1 MDRSRIA
8 VIIPAFN
15 EEKTIFNVVKT
26 VNKFGKSIVIDDGS
40 IDKTSSE
47 AQKSRAILVVHKK
60 NLGYD
65 AALNSGFKQALKL
78 KFNYIITI
86 DADGQHN
93 PKLLK
98 KFINLLD
105 EGNLV
110 VLGVRS
116 KKARLAE
123 HIFGLYTKYRYNIED
138 PLCGLKAYN
147 FQNNKL
153 FKLSYTYESIGTE
166 LMLNSISSGIKHK
179 QVYFKVKE
187 RIDKPRLGGSIL
199 VNFKILL
206 SLFYWLVRK

>member
-47 AQKSRAILVVHKK
+47 VQKSRAILVVHKK

-98 KFINLLD
+98 NLL
-105 EGNLV
+105 
-110 VLGVRS
+110 
-116 KKARLAE
+116 
-123 HIFGLYTKYRYNIED
+123 IY
-138 PLCGLKAYN
+138 
-147 FQNNKL
+147 
-153 FKLSYTYESIGTE
+153 
-166 LMLNSISSGIKHK
+166 
-179 QVYFKVKE
+179 
-187 RIDKPRLGGSIL
+187 
-199 VNFKILL
+199 
-206 SLFYWLVRK
+206 